1 VRAWVEREGRRAA
14 ASAGGQRGAL
24 SLPNILVAQL
34 WHCAK
39 ISVKINR
46 MSLWKKLLWIGVTI
60 LGLGAIGVLALS
72 RGEQISALWII
83 VAGLCAT
90 AVSYRFYSKWLAT
103 KVLVLNDERATPA
116 VVRNDGK
123 DFVPTNR
130 WMVFGHHFAAI
141 AGPGPLVGPVL
152 AAQFG
157 FLPGTLWILIG
168 ATLGGAVHD
177 MIILFA
183 SVRRGGK
190 TLGQMVK
197 EEIGPGVGALA
208 LISVLA
214 IMTILLAVLALVVVQ
229 ALAKSPWGVFT
240 IAMTIPIALIMGA
253 GLRSGRVSVTA
264 VTIFG
269 VIGLG
274 FAVWGG
280 QFLAHFPALEIWFRH
295 DEKWIAWA
303 IMIYGLAASILPV
316 WMLLTPRDYL
326 STFLKLGTVAAL
338 AIAVVLI
345 HPALQM
351 PAITKFIDGSGLVF
365 AGPVFPFVCI
375 TIACGAVSGFH
386 SLIASGT
393 TPKMLGR
400 ESRIRDIGYGAMVT
414 EMMVALMAMIAA
426 CVLQPG
432 EYFAINSKG
441 APTEVVAKV
450 SGAGFPVTEQ
460 GMNTLAHNL
469 GESTMFNRAGGAPTF
484 AVGMA
489 HMFAGISSSPT
500 ALALWYH
507 FAIMFEALFI
517 LTTIDAGTRVGRFL
531 LQDLLGN
538 LWRPLGNTRSWSA
551 NFFSSFLLVAAW
563 GWFLYQGII
572 DPLGGI
578 NTLWPL
584 FGLANQLLSVIALCL
599 ATTILIKMQKTKYL
613 FITLVPLVFMC
624 IVTFSAG
631 YLKIFSANPNLGLL
645 SGAQSF
651 IEKAGS
657 LETGKAAEL
666 VRQAAVW
673 RFDAVVAASFLVLV
687 LLIVLGS
694 ANQWWQLIRGTKPVV
709 LRESEFVS
717 IDAATSGVGSE
728 AVA

>member
-1 VRAWVEREGRRAA
+1 
-14 ASAGGQRGAL
+14 
-24 SLPNILVAQL
+24 
-34 WHCAK
+34 
-39 ISVKINR
+39 
-46 MSLWKKLLWIGVTI
+46 LLWIAVSF
-60 LGLGAIGVLALS
+60 LGLGAIAILALS
-72 RGEQISALWII
+72 RGEQINALWII
-83 VAGLCAT
+83 VAGLCAF
-90 AVSYRFYSKWLAT
+90 AISYRFYSKWLAT
-103 KVLVLNDERATPA
+103 RVLLLNDERATPA
-116 VVRNDGK
+116 LVQNDGK

-168 ATLGGAVHD
+168 ATLGGGVHD
-177 MIILFA
+177 MIVLFA
-183 SVRRGGK
+183 SVRRRGK

-214 IMTILLAVLALVVVQ
+214 IMIILLAVLALVVVQ

-253 GLRSGRVSVTA
+253 GLRTGRFSVTWITA
-264 VTIFG
+264 FG
-269 VIGLG
+269 VVGLF

-280 QFLAHFPALEIWFRH
+280 QFLGNYPVIGAWFRH
-295 DEKWIAWA
+295 SDRWLAWA

-326 STFLKLGTVAAL
+326 STFMKIGTVAAL
-338 AIAVVLI
+338 AVAVVLI
-345 HPALQM
+345 HPVLQM
-351 PAITKFIDGSGLVF
+351 PALTKFIDGTGLVF

-393 TPKMLGR
+393 TPKMLER
-400 ESRIRDIGYGAMVT
+400 ESRIRDIGYGAMIT

-426 CVLQPG
+426 CVIQPG
-432 EYFAINSKG
+432 EYFAINTKG
-441 APTEVVAKV
+441 TPTEVVAKV
-450 SGAGFPVTEQ
+450 SAAGFPVTESE
-460 GMNTLAHNL
+460 MTDLAQNL
-469 GESTMFNRAGGAPTF
+469 GEQTMFNRAGGAPTF

-489 HMFAGISSSPT
+489 HMFARVSASPT

-538 LWRPLGNTRSWSA
+538 LWRPLGNTRSWVA
-551 NFFSSFLLVAAW
+551 NAFASLLLVAAW
-563 GWFLYQGII
+563 GWFLYQGVI

-584 FGLANQLLSVIALCL
+584 FGLANQLLSVVALCL
-599 ATTILIKMQKTKYL
+599 GTTLLIKMGKARYL
-613 FITLVPLVFMC
+613 FVTLVPLLFMC
-624 IVTFSAG
+624 VVTFSAG
-631 YLKIFSANPNLGLL
+631 YIKIFSPDPNLGLL
-645 SGAQSF
+645 ASVQSA
-651 IEKAGS
+651 IAKSVQA
-657 LETGKAAEL
+657 TDANAAAVL
-666 VRQAAVW
+666 VRQAAMYRVDI
-673 RFDAVVAASFLVLV
+673 FVAATFLVLV
-687 LLIVLGS
+687 LLIVIGS
-694 ANQWWQLIRGTKPVV
+694 AAEWYRLLVGRKRVE
-709 LRESEFVS
+709 LHEAAFVPLG
-717 IDAATSGVGSE
+717 DVAAG
-728 AVA
+728 

>member
-1 VRAWVEREGRRAA
+1 
-14 ASAGGQRGAL
+14 
-24 SLPNILVAQL
+24 
-34 WHCAK
+34 
-39 ISVKINR
+39 
-46 MSLWKKLLWIGVTI
+46 MSLWKKLLWCAVTLFGV
-60 LGLGAIGVLALS
+60 AAVCVLALS
-72 RGEQISALWII
+72 QGEQISALWII

-90 AVSYRFYSKWLAT
+90 SVSYRFYSKWLAA
-103 KVLVLNDERATPA
+103 KVLVLNDKRATPA
-116 VVRNDGK
+116 VLHNDSR
-123 DFVPTNR
+123 DYVPTNR

-168 ATLGGAVHD
+168 ATLGGGVHD
-177 MIILFA
+177 MIVLFA
-183 SVRRGGK
+183 SIRRGGK

-197 EEIGPGVGALA
+197 EEIGRGVGALA

-214 IMTILLAVLALVVVQ
+214 IMIILLAVLALVVVQ
-229 ALAKSPWGVFT
+229 ALAQSPWGVFT
-240 IAMTIPIALIMGA
+240 IAMTIPVALIMGM
-253 GLRSGRVSVTA
+253 GLRTGKVNVMA

-269 VIGLG
+269 LLGLAFG
-274 FAVWGG
+274 VWGG
-280 QFLAHFPALEIWFRH
+280 QFLAHFPAIEAWFRH
-295 DEKWIAWA
+295 DQKWLAWA
-303 IMIYGLAASILPV
+303 IMIYGLAASVLPV

-326 STFLKLGTVAAL
+326 STFLKLGTVAML
-338 AIAVVLI
+338 AVAVVLI
-345 HPALQM
+345 NPTLQM

-393 TPKMLGR
+393 TPKMVRR
-400 ESRIRDIGYGAMVT
+400 ECRIRSIGYGAMVT

-426 CVLQPG
+426 CVLLPG
-432 EYFAINSKG
+432 EYFAINTKG
-441 APTEVVAKV
+441 APTEVVARV
-450 SGAGFPVTEQ
+450 SAAGFPVNEVEMQ
-460 GMNTLAHNL
+460 ELATNL

-489 HMFAGISSSPT
+489 HMFARISAGPT

-531 LQDLLGN
+531 LQDFLGN

-551 NFFSSFLLVAAW
+551 NLFSSVLLVSAW
-563 GWFLYQGII
+563 GWFLYEGVI

-578 NTLWPL
+578 NSLWPL
-584 FGLANQLLSVIALCL
+584 FGLANQLLSVVALCL
-599 ATTILIKMQKTKYL
+599 GTTILIKMHKTKYV
-613 FITLVPLVFMC
+613 FVTLLPLVFMC
-624 IVTFSAG
+624 AVTFSAG
-631 YLKIFSANPNLGLL
+631 YLKVFSADPKLGFL

-651 IEKAGS
+651 VAEAAGGVDPS
-657 LETGKAAEL
+657 KTAGLM
-666 VRQAAVW
+666 RQAAVW
-673 RFDAVVAASFLVLV
+673 RFDALVALFFLVLV

-694 ANQWWQLIRGTKPVV
+694 ARQWSQLLRGSKRVV
-709 LRESEFVS
+709 LHESEFVS
-717 IDAATSGVGSE
+717 ISAAQLAE
-728 AVA
+728 F

>member
-1 VRAWVEREGRRAA
+1 
-14 ASAGGQRGAL
+14 
-24 SLPNILVAQL
+24 
-34 WHCAK
+34 
-39 ISVKINR
+39 
-46 MSLWKKLLWIGVTI
+46 MSLWKKLLWVAVTL
-60 LGLGAIGVLALS
+60 LGLASLTVLALS

-83 VAGLCAT
+83 VAGLCGA
-90 AVSYRFYSKWLAT
+90 AISYRFYSKWLAT
-103 KVLVLNDERATPA
+103 KVLVLNDDRATPA
-116 VVRNDGK
+116 IVRNDGK

-177 MIILFA
+177 MIVLFA

-197 EEIGPGVGALA
+197 EEIGRGVGVLA

-214 IMTILLAVLALVVVQ
+214 IMIILLAVLALVVVQ

-240 IAMTIPIALIMGA
+240 IAMTIPTALIMGF
-253 GLRSGRVSVTA
+253 GLRSGKVNVTA

-269 VIGLG
+269 LLGLAFG
-274 FAVWGG
+274 VWGG
-280 QFLAHFPALEIWFRH
+280 QFLGNFPAIEAWFRH
-295 DEKWIAWA
+295 DAIWVSWA
-303 IMIYGLAASILPV
+303 VMIYGLAASILPV

-338 AIAVVLI
+338 AVAVIVI
-345 HPALQM
+345 HPTLQM
-351 PAITKFIDGSGLVF
+351 PSLTKFIDGSGLVF

-393 TPKMLGR
+393 TPKMVGS
-400 ESRIRDIGYGAMVT
+400 ESRIRDIGYGAMIT
-414 EMMVALMAMIAA
+414 EMMVALMALIAA

-432 EYFAINSKG
+432 EYFAINTKG
-441 APTEVVAKV
+441 TPTEVVAKV
-450 SGAGFPVTEQ
+450 SAAGFPVNESE
-460 GMNTLAHNL
+460 MSILAQNL
-469 GESTMFNRAGGAPTF
+469 GEKTMFNRAGGAPTF

-489 HMFAGISSSPT
+489 HMFAKLSASPT

-538 LWRPLGNTRSWSA
+538 VWRPLGNTRSWTA
-551 NFFSSFLLVAAW
+551 NFVSSVLLVAAW
-563 GWFLYQGII
+563 GWFLYQGVV

-599 ATTILIKMQKTKYL
+599 CTTILIKMQKTRYL
-613 FITLVPLVFMC
+613 FITVVPLCFMC
-624 IVTFSAG
+624 AVTFSAG
-631 YLKIFSANPNLGLL
+631 YLKIFSSDPRLGFL
-645 SGAQSF
+645 SGAQSLAR
-651 IEKAGS
+651 EAAGTVDPTKAS
-657 LETGKAAEL
+657 EL
-666 VRQAAVW
+666 MRQATVW
-673 RFDAVVAASFLVLV
+673 QFDAIVAGFFMLFVF
-687 LLIVLGS
+687 LIVIGS
-694 ANQWWQLIRGTKPVV
+694 ATQWWQLIRGTKPVV
-709 LRESEFVS
+709 LRESEFVPV
-717 IDAATSGVGSE
+717 TSTQ
-728 AVA
+728 VASV

>member
-1 VRAWVEREGRRAA
+1 
-14 ASAGGQRGAL
+14 
-24 SLPNILVAQL
+24 
-34 WHCAK
+34 
-39 ISVKINR
+39 
-46 MSLWKKLLWIGVTI
+46 MSF
-60 LGLGAIGVLALS
+60 LGLGAIAILALS
-72 RGEQISALWII
+72 RGEQINALWII
-83 VAGLCAT
+83 VAGLCAF
-90 AVSYRFYSKWLAT
+90 AISYRFYSKWLAT
-103 KVLVLNDERATPA
+103 KVLLLNDERATPA
-116 VVRNDGK
+116 LVQNDGK

-168 ATLGGAVHD
+168 ATLGGGVHD
-177 MIILFA
+177 MIVLFA
-183 SVRRGGK
+183 SVRRRGK

-214 IMTILLAVLALVVVQ
+214 IMIILLAVLALVVVQ
-229 ALAKSPWGVFT
+229 ALAKSSWGVFT

-253 GLRSGRVSVTA
+253 GLRTGRFNVTWITA
-264 VTIFG
+264 FG
-269 VIGLG
+269 IVGLF

-280 QFLAHFPALEIWFRH
+280 QFLGNYPAIEACFRH
-295 DEKWIAWA
+295 SDRWLAWA

-326 STFLKLGTVAAL
+326 STFMKIGTVAAL
-338 AIAVVLI
+338 AVAVVLI
-345 HPALQM
+345 HPVLQM
-351 PAITKFIDGSGLVF
+351 PALTKFIDGSGLVF

-393 TPKMLGR
+393 TPKMLER
-400 ESRIRDIGYGAMVT
+400 ESRIRDIGYGAMIT

-426 CVLQPG
+426 CVIQPG
-432 EYFAINSKG
+432 EYFAINTKG
-441 APTEVVAKV
+441 TPTEVVAKV
-450 SGAGFPVTEQ
+450 TASGFPVRESE
-460 GMNTLAHNL
+460 MAELAHNL
-469 GESTMFNRAGGAPTF
+469 GEQTMFNRAGGAPTF

-489 HMFAGISSSPT
+489 HMFARVSASPT

-538 LWRPLGNTRSWSA
+538 LWRPLGNTRSWVA
-551 NFFSSFLLVAAW
+551 NALASLLLVAAW
-563 GWFLYQGII
+563 GWFLYQGVI

-584 FGLANQLLSVIALCL
+584 FGLANQLLSVVALCL
-599 ATTILIKMQKTKYL
+599 GTTLLIKMNKARYVFVT
-613 FITLVPLVFMC
+613 IVPLLFMC
-624 IVTFSAG
+624 VVTFSAG
-631 YLKIFSANPNLGLL
+631 YMKIFSANPNLGLL
-645 SGAQSF
+645 TGARVAM
-651 IEKAGS
+651 EKSAHTADPG
-657 LETGKAAEL
+657 AAAVL
-666 VRQAAVW
+666 VRQATAYRIDYVL
-673 RFDAVVAASFLVLV
+673 AGTFLLLV
-687 LLIVLGS
+687 FLIVVGS
-694 ANQWWQLIRGTKPVV
+694 AIEWYRLLAGRKRVV
-709 LRESEFVS
+709 LHESEFVPLGEM
-717 IDAATSGVGSE
+717 ATG
-728 AVA
+728 

>member
-1 VRAWVEREGRRAA
+1 
-14 ASAGGQRGAL
+14 
-24 SLPNILVAQL
+24 
-34 WHCAK
+34 
-39 ISVKINR
+39 
-46 MSLWKKLLWIGVTI
+46 MSLWKKLIWIAVTV
-60 LGLGAIGVLALS
+60 LGLVSLAVLALS
-72 RGEQISALWII
+72 RGEQISALWI
-83 VAGLCAT
+83 VTAGFCAA
-90 AVSYRFYSKWLAT
+90 AVSYRFYSKWIAA

-116 VVRNDGK
+116 VVKNDGK

-177 MIILFA
+177 MIVLFA

-197 EEIGPGVGALA
+197 EEIGGGVGVLA

-214 IMTILLAVLALVVVQ
+214 IMIILLAVLALVVVQ

-240 IAMTIPIALIMGA
+240 IAMTIPTALIMGF
-253 GLRSGRVSVTA
+253 GLRSGKVNVTA
-264 VTIFG
+264 ITIFG
-269 VIGLG
+269 LLGLA

-280 QFLAHFPALEIWFRH
+280 QFLANFPTIESWFRH
-295 DEKWIAWA
+295 DATWIAWA

-338 AIAVVLI
+338 AVAVILI
-345 HPALQM
+345 HPTLQM
-351 PAITKFIDGSGLVF
+351 PSLTKFIDGSGLVF

-393 TPKMLGR
+393 TPKMVGR
-400 ESRIRDIGYGAMVT
+400 ESRIRDIGYGAMIT
-414 EMMVALMAMIAA
+414 EMMVALMALIAA

-432 EYFAINSKG
+432 EYFAINTKG
-441 APTEVVAKV
+441 TPTEVVQKV
-450 SGAGFPVTEQ
+450 SAAGFPVTEDE
-460 GMNTLAHNL
+460 MSILAKNL
-469 GESTMFNRAGGAPTF
+469 GEQTMYNRAGGAPTF

-489 HMFAGISSSPT
+489 HMFAKLSASPT

-538 LWRPLGNTRSWSA
+538 VWRPLGNTQSWTA
-551 NFFSSFLLVAAW
+551 NFLASVLLVAAW
-563 GWFLYQGII
+563 GWFLYQGVV

-599 ATTILIKMQKTKYL
+599 CTTILIKMQKTRYL
-613 FITLVPLVFMC
+613 LITLLPLCFMC
-624 IVTFSAG
+624 AVTFSAG
-631 YLKIFSANPNLGLL
+631 YLKIFSTDPKLGFL
-645 SGAQSF
+645 SGAQSLAREA
-651 IEKAGS
+651 IGSVDQTKAS
-657 LETGKAAEL
+657 EL
-666 VRQAAVW
+666 MRQATVW
-673 RFDAVVAASFLVLV
+673 RFDAVVAGSFMVFV
-687 LLIVLGS
+687 FLIVVGS
-694 ANQWWQLIRGTKPVV
+694 ATQWWQLIGGTKPVV
-709 LRESEFVS
+709 LRESEFVP
-717 IDAATSGVGSE
+717 VGS
-728 AVA
+728 VGTVSY

>member
-1 VRAWVEREGRRAA
+1 
-14 ASAGGQRGAL
+14 
-24 SLPNILVAQL
+24 
-34 WHCAK
+34 
-39 ISVKINR
+39 
-46 MSLWKKLLWIGVTI
+46 MSLWKKLLWVAVTL
-60 LGLGAIGVLALS
+60 LGLASLAVLALS
-72 RGEQISALWII
+72 RGEQVSAVWI
-83 VAGLCAT
+83 VTAGFCA
-90 AVSYRFYSKWLAT
+90 AAISYRFYSKWIAA
-103 KVLVLNDERATPA
+103 KILVLNDERATPA
-116 VVRNDGK
+116 VVKNDGK

-177 MIILFA
+177 MIVLFA

-197 EEIGPGVGALA
+197 EEIGHSVGVLA

-214 IMTILLAVLALVVVQ
+214 IMIILLAVLALVVVQ

-253 GLRSGRVSVTA
+253 GLRTGRFSVTWITA
-264 VTIFG
+264 FG
-269 VIGLG
+269 IVGLF

-280 QFLAHFPALEIWFRH
+280 QFLANYPAVETWFRH
-295 DEKWIAWA
+295 SDRWLAWA
-303 IMIYGLAASILPV
+303 IMAYGLAASILPV

-326 STFLKLGTVAAL
+326 STFMKIGTVAAL

-345 HPALQM
+345 HPSLQM
-351 PAITKFIDGSGLVF
+351 PALTKFIDGTGLVF

-393 TPKMLGR
+393 TPKMLER
-400 ESRIRDIGYGAMVT
+400 ESRIRDIGYGAMIT
-414 EMMVALMAMIAA
+414 EMLVALMAMIAA
-426 CVLQPG
+426 CVIQPG
-432 EYFAINSKG
+432 EYFAINTKG
-441 APTEVVAKV
+441 TPTEVVAKV
-450 SGAGFPVTEQ
+450 SAAGFPVTEAE
-460 GMNTLAHNL
+460 MSDLAHNL
-469 GESTMFNRAGGAPTF
+469 GEQTMFNRAGGAPTF

-489 HMFAGISSSPT
+489 HMFARVSTSPT
-500 ALALWYH
+500 ALSLWYH

-538 LWRPLGNTRSWSA
+538 LWRPLGNTRSWLA
-551 NFFSSFLLVAAW
+551 NLFASMLLVAAW
-563 GWFLYQGII
+563 GWFLYQGVI

-599 ATTILIKMQKTKYL
+599 GTTLLIKMGKTHYL
-613 FITLVPLVFMC
+613 FITIVPLLFMAV
-624 IVTFSAG
+624 VTFSAG
-631 YLKIFSANPNLGLL
+631 YMKIFSPDPNLGLL
-645 SGAQSF
+645 ASARLA
-651 IEKAGS
+651 IEKSAEAADAG
-657 LETGKAAEL
+657 AAAVL
-666 VRQAAVW
+666 IRQATMYRIDV
-673 RFDAVVAASFLVLV
+673 FVAASFLVLV
-687 LLIVLGS
+687 LLIVIGS
-694 ANQWWQLIRGTKPVV
+694 AVEWYRLLVGYKRVQLH
-709 LRESEFVS
+709 ESEFVPL
-717 IDAATSGVGSE
+717 AEVATS
-728 AVA
+728 